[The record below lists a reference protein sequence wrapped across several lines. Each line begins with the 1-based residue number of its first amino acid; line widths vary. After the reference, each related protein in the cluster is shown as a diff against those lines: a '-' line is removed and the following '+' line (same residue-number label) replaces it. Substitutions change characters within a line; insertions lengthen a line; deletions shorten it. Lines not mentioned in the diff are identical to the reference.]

1 MDPIFSDRGIN
12 NLVNIAPGV
21 VVEQDVLGIVEWI
34 RDYDE
39 RLDILCLDP
48 SDLNCSPSDPPY
60 IIVEHCSDGQ
70 IRIIMRCWTL
80 DERVKTA
87 IIAADTQRTDVLAAM
102 DKQNQRAREAQERQ
116 FQDSLVEA
124 HDLALHIFRNP
135 KTTYRFR
142 NIDGELLT
150 LEDDKGVVK
159 RATDRDN

>member
-1 MDPIFSDRGIN
+1 
-12 NLVNIAPGV
+12 
-21 VVEQDVLGIVEWI
+21 
-34 RDYDE
+34 
-39 RLDILCLDP
+39 
-48 SDLNCSPSDPPY
+48 
-60 IIVEHCSDGQ
+60 
-70 IRIIMRCWTL
+70 MRCWTL